1 MIKTIL
7 FHYTKRQQGVDKK
20 KVTEFFFKLDFR
32 TVSEGTGNF
41 QLSLGKLFTS
51 KMFQVD
57 TVMFLLSCDICNTQ
71 LHTLPPMPLV
81 PTAFL
86 IHLVQVH
93 FPLICSTFQPVI
105 EYIKYLL
112 CFFIDSSCQNI
123 NPMKTMLFPTL
134 LIDPPSWP
142 RVVPPLY

>member
-20 KVTEFFFKLDFR
+20 KLQEFFLSW
-32 TVSEGTGNF
+32 TSELYLKIQVIF
-41 QLSLGKLFTS
+41 QLSLGESFTS
-51 KMFQVD
+51 QMFQVE
-57 TVMFLLSCDICNTQ
+57 TVMFLLSCDIYNTQ

-93 FPLICSTFQPVI
+93 FSVNL
-105 EYIKYLL
+105 
-112 CFFIDSSCQNI
+112 
-123 NPMKTMLFPTL
+123 
-134 LIDPPSWP
+134 
-142 RVVPPLY
+142 

>member
-57 TVMFLLSCDICNTQ
+57 TVMFLLSCDIVTHSYMPCPPCHWYPQ
-71 LHTLPPMPLV
+71 HSWFTLFKS
-81 PTAFL
+81 T
-86 IHLVQVH
+86 